1 MSPLALARRPAAH
14 ERPIYQWECGTAGAQ
29 ATLRL
34 FGSLGQRELTLALDA
49 IVERARS
56 PRDVI
61 YIDFEH
67 VVHVDFR
74 AVPEFAHRLAR
85 QRDRGSS
92 IWLQAMTPYVR
103 SLFDVAGQGA
113 IVRQLTW
120 NAEAE
125 ALAVER
131 VRPLVGR
138 IVAGG
143 RSARSGAWH

>member
-1 MSPLALARRPAAH
+1 MSPLALARRPSAH
-14 ERPIYQWECGTAGAQ
+14 ERPIYQWESGAGGAH

-67 VVHVDFR
+67 VAHVDFR
-74 AVPEFAHRLAR
+74 AVPEFARRLAR

-92 IWLQAMTPYVR
+92 IWLQAMTLYVR

>member
-14 ERPIYQWECGTAGAQ
+14 ERPIYQWECGVGGAA

-34 FGSLGQRELTLALDA
+34 FGTLGQRELTLALDA

-56 PRDVI
+56 PRDMI
-61 YIDFEH
+61 LIDFEH
-67 VVHVDFR
+67 VEHLDFR
-74 AVPEFAHRLAR
+74 AAPEFAHRLAR

-92 IWLQAMTPYVR
+92 IWLAGMTPYVR

-120 NAEAE
+120 NAEAD

-131 VRPLVGR
+131 VRPLAGR
-138 IVAGG
+138 SVVGG
-143 RSARSGAWH
+143 RPARSGAWH